1 MMAILFLLLAVFCL
15 MGLPVAFAIALA
27 STYGIISCGNI
38 PLMVVVQ
45 RMFTQID
52 SFPLMAVPFFM
63 LAGNLMDRGGISLK
77 IINFAGNLVG
87 HIRGGLA
94 MVSVVA
100 SMFFAGISG
109 SASADSAAIGSV
121 LIPAMEKKNYGK
133 GFAAALTATA
143 GSIGVI
149 IPPSIPM
156 VIYAITGSVSIGKLF
171 LGGYIPGLLIG
182 LGLMAVSYYFAIKRG
197 YPAEP
202 RASLKS
208 LWKSFIESIWAL
220 LMVVIIMGGILS
232 GVFTATEAS
241 VVAVVYSIIVG
252 MFVYKQLKLSD
263 LPKIFVESGVTTAM
277 VMFCVATTAILSWIL
292 TNQQIPMK
300 MAAAILSITQNP
312 IIILILIN
320 IILLFLGTILDTT
333 PAIILIVP
341 ILLPIVTKLGID
353 PIHFGLITVTNLAI
367 GLSTPPVGITLFVS
381 SSIANMPMSKMFKS
395 LIPFW
400 AVMIFVL
407 GLITFIPGITMYLP
421 NKFMP

>member
-1 MMAILFLLLAVFCL
+1 MAILFLLLAVFCL

-27 STYGIISCGNI
+27 STYGVISAGNI

-77 IINFAGNLVG
+77 IINFASNLVG

-133 GFAAALTATA
+133 SFAASLTATA

-171 LGGYIPGLLIG
+171 LGGYIPGLMIG
-182 LGLMAVSYYFAIKRG
+182 LGLMAVSFYFAITRG

-208 LWKSFIESIWAL
+208 LWKSFVESIWAL
-220 LMVVIIMGGILS
+220 LMVVIIMGGILT
-232 GVFTATEAS
+232 GAFTATEAS
-241 VVAVVYSIIVG
+241 VVAVVYAIIVG

-263 LPKIFVESGVTTAM
+263 LPRIFIESGVTTAV
-277 VMFCVATTAILSWIL
+277 VMFCVAATAILSWIL
-292 TNQQIPMK
+292 TNQQVPVK
-300 MAAAILSITQNP
+300 MAAAILAITQNP

-341 ILLPIVTKLGID
+341 ILLPIVTKLGVD

-367 GLSTPPVGITLFVS
+367 GMSTPPVGITLFVS
-381 SSIANMPMSKMFKS
+381 SGIANLPMSKMLKS
-395 LIPFW
+395 LVPFW
-400 AVMIFVL
+400 AVMVFIL
-407 GLITFIPGITMYLP
+407 GLITFVPGITMYLP

>member
-1 MMAILFLLLAVFCL
+1 MIAILFLLLAVFCL

-27 STYGIISCGNI
+27 SIYGIISVGNI
-38 PLMVVVQ
+38 PLMVVPQ

-52 SFPLMAVPFFM
+52 SFPLMAVPFFI
-63 LAGNLMDRGGISLK
+63 LAGNLMDRGGISIK

-100 SMFFAGISG
+100 SMIFGGISG
-109 SASADSAAIGSV
+109 SAAADSAAIGSV

-133 GFAAALTATA
+133 SFAAALIATA

-202 RASLKS
+202 KASLKS

-292 TNQQIPMK
+292 TNQQIPIK
-300 MAAAILSITQNP
+300 MAAAILSVTQNH

-353 PIHFGLITVTNLAI
+353 PVHFGLITVTNLAI
-367 GLSTPPVGITLFVS
+367 GLSTPPVGLTLFVS

>member
-300 MAAAILSITQNP
+300 MAAAILSVTQNP
-312 IIILILIN
+312 IIILLLIN

>member
-1 MMAILFLLLAVFCL
+1 MIAILFLLLAVFCL

-27 STYGIISCGNI
+27 SIYGIISVGNI
-38 PLMVVVQ
+38 PLMVVPQ

-52 SFPLMAVPFFM
+52 SFPLMAVPFFI
-63 LAGNLMDRGGISLK
+63 LAGNLMDRGGISIK

-100 SMFFAGISG
+100 SMIFGGISG
-109 SASADSAAIGSV
+109 SAAADSAAIGSV

-133 GFAAALTATA
+133 SFAAALTATA

-202 RASLKS
+202 KASLKS

-292 TNQQIPMK
+292 TNQQIPIK
-300 MAAAILSITQNP
+300 ITTAILSITQNR

-353 PIHFGLITVTNLAI
+353 PVHFGLITVTNLAI
-367 GLSTPPVGITLFVS
+367 GLSTPPVGLTLFVS

>member
-27 STYGIISCGNI
+27 STYGVISAGNI

-77 IINFAGNLVG
+77 IINFASNLVG
-87 HIRGGLA
+87 HIKGGLA

-133 GFAAALTATA
+133 SFAASLTATA

-171 LGGYIPGLLIG
+171 LGGYIPGLMIG
-182 LGLMAVSYYFAIKRG
+182 LGLMAVSFYFAITRG

-208 LWKSFIESIWAL
+208 LWKSFVESIWAL
-220 LMVVIIMGGILS
+220 LMVVIIMGGILT
-232 GVFTATEAS
+232 GAFTATEAS
-241 VVAVVYSIIVG
+241 VVAVVYAIIVG

-263 LPKIFVESGVTTAM
+263 LPRIFIESGVTTAV
-277 VMFCVATTAILSWIL
+277 VMFCVAATAILSWIL
-292 TNQQIPMK
+292 TNQQVPVK
-300 MAAAILSITQNP
+300 MAAAILAITQNP

-341 ILLPIVTKLGID
+341 ILLPIVTKLGVD

-367 GLSTPPVGITLFVS
+367 GMSTPPVGITLFVS
-381 SSIANMPMSKMFKS
+381 SGIANLPMSKMLKS
-395 LIPFW
+395 LVPFW
-400 AVMIFVL
+400 AVMVFIL
-407 GLITFIPGITMYLP
+407 GLITFVPGITMYLP

>member
-1 MMAILFLLLAVFCL
+1 MAILFLLLAVFCL

-27 STYGIISCGNI
+27 STYGVISAGNI

-77 IINFAGNLVG
+77 IINFASNLVG
-87 HIRGGLA
+87 HIKGGLA

-133 GFAAALTATA
+133 SFAASLTATA

-171 LGGYIPGLLIG
+171 LGGYIPGLMIG
-182 LGLMAVSYYFAIKRG
+182 LGLMAVSFYFAITRG

-208 LWKSFIESIWAL
+208 LWKSFVESIWAL
-220 LMVVIIMGGILS
+220 LMVVIIMGGILT
-232 GVFTATEAS
+232 GAFTATEAS
-241 VVAVVYSIIVG
+241 VVAVVYAIIVG

-263 LPKIFVESGVTTAM
+263 LPRIFIESGVTTAV
-277 VMFCVATTAILSWIL
+277 VMFCVAATAILSWIL
-292 TNQQIPMK
+292 TNQQVPVK
-300 MAAAILSITQNP
+300 MAAAILAITQNP

-341 ILLPIVTKLGID
+341 ILLPIVTKLGVD

-367 GLSTPPVGITLFVS
+367 GMSTPPVGITLFVS
-381 SSIANMPMSKMFKS
+381 SGIANLPMSKMLKS
-395 LIPFW
+395 LVPFW
-400 AVMIFVL
+400 AVMVFIL
-407 GLITFIPGITMYLP
+407 GLITFVPGITMYLP